1 VNIMDNKIIILG
13 LVIIVVFLSG
23 CIQSDSSQIDV
34 LATSINTHLKNG
46 DGDYNT
52 AGIDTNEFLYS
63 AALDECNNASS
74 EYNQAQSLA
83 SQGLTY
89 AQNSNDTVYASYM
102 QSVLNEIDAKI
113 NATNELKTAIPYLQD
128 NNTINANIHSSNV
141 NGYMDDA
148 TTFNNQ
154 RENIVKQNPT
164 KFK

>member
-1 VNIMDNKIIILG
+1 MDNKIIILG

-52 AGIDTNEFLYS
+52 AGIDANEFLYS

-128 NNTINANIHSSNV
+128 NNTINANIHSSNA